1 MVNNVYHSGGIVK
14 PRVPLAAVL
23 VLACGAQLMV
33 VLDGLVVNV
42 ALPQVRLDLGMSPSS
57 LQWVVNGYLVTFG
70 GLLLLA
76 ARAADLIGHRRIFL
90 AGVTVFSLA
99 SLVGGLAQ
107 DPAMLI
113 GARLVQGIGAAAL
126 APSSLSLLTATY
138 THEHRA
144 RALSIWSAT
153 SSSAGALGL
162 VLGGVITS
170 ALGWR
175 WVLLINVPIGV
186 ALFVLAS
193 ATLTPEH
200 VRERRP
206 LDLPGAVTVALG
218 VGALTYGIS
227 QTAEQGWASGRVILP
242 LIAAAALLGLFVFVE
257 QRSPQPLVPLS
268 ILRRRNVVVANTIIA
283 GLGAIMTATMYFL
296 SLYLQQ
302 VLGDSPLRTGLA
314 LVPMSIVLTLGA
326 LASKSLL
333 PKLGIRRLIAAGG
346 TLMAA
351 GLAWL
356 ATISAHSNYLLHILG
371 PTLVWAAGASIVIM
385 PCVALATTGIDA
397 EDAGLASGLVNTARA
412 VSGAVGLAV
421 LGTIADTVTA
431 HSSAPDHLDRIVHGY
446 SVAIIAAAI
455 IAALVA
461 LLALP
466 AGATDAAATAPDR
479 SSGGHG
485 RGLQTARDEP
495 VLARHLDSV
504 RRSKSCRL
512 RRSRTAHE
520 TRVRHRARNLGQR
533 ASERTDGQGRECRVE
548 GGFTRGGDGRRC
560 RLDR

>member
-1 MVNNVYHSGGIVK
+1 MVNIVYHSGGVVK

-99 SLVGGLAQ
+99 SLAGGLAQ

-206 LDLPGAVTVALG
+206 LDLPGAVSVALG

-242 LIAAAALLGLFVFVE
+242 LIAAAALLGLFAFVE
-257 QRSPQPLVPLS
+257 QRSSQPLVPLS
-268 ILRRRNVVVANTIIA
+268 ILRRRNIVVANTIIA

-333 PKLGIRRLIAAGG
+333 PKLGIRRLISVGG

-371 PTLVWAAGASIVIM
+371 PTLVWATGASIVIM

-479 SSGGHG
+479 SSGG
-485 RGLQTARDEP
+485 T
-495 VLARHLDSV
+495 
-504 RRSKSCRL
+504 
-512 RRSRTAHE
+512 RSRAANS
-520 TRVRHRARNLGQR
+520 AR
-533 ASERTDGQGRECRVE
+533 
-548 GGFTRGGDGRRC
+548 
-560 RLDR
+560 